1 MRYSKFIGPK
11 QFYKDVLKIAVPLM
25 LQQLITSSV
34 NLIDNLMVGQ
44 LGDASLGG
52 VAATNRFYMI
62 AFFAT
67 FGILAAAGIF
77 IAQYFGA
84 KDEEHMKQSFRFSIL
99 SAYLVI
105 LPFFFLGFLRPQ
117 WGIQYF
123 TSDAGI
129 VSEGIRYMT
138 VASFSLLPLGPV
150 LAMTSAMRSIGE
162 TKIPLYAGIVSVL
175 TNAFFNY
182 ILIFGH
188 FGFPAMGVVGA
199 AYATVIARL
208 VEVSIL
214 LVVMKVKS
222 FAFSTKISELLHIS
236 KLIIRNVS
244 VKAAPLALNEFF
256 WASGM
261 ATLFKFYATR
271 GPEVISG
278 MSIAGTTADLFFTLF
293 GGMAVASTVMI
304 SQPLGA
310 NDLETGRA
318 NGYRMLG
325 FSVFL
330 AMCFALMMFGASFVV
345 PHFYNVSSEARMIS
359 QNILRIMSVMF
370 WIYMGT
376 AQCYFILRAGGDTK
390 STFLM
395 DSGFMWFVN
404 IPVVFA
410 FAYLTDFPIF
420 VVYIAG
426 QSTDFLKLSFSYW
439 LVKKEK
445 WVVNLTLQKETGVV
459 G

>member
-34 NLIDNLMVGQ
+34 NLVDNLMVGQ

-105 LPFFFLGFLRPQ
+105 LPFFVLGFLKPE

-129 VSEGIRYMT
+129 VSEGIKYMS
-138 VASFSLLPLGPV
+138 VASFSLLPLGLI
-150 LAMTSAMRSIGE
+150 LAMTSAMRSTGE
-162 TKIPLYAGIVSVL
+162 TKIPLFAGIISVL
-175 TNAFFNY
+175 TNAVFNY
-182 ILIFGH
+182 MFIFGH
-188 FGFPAMGVVGA
+188 FGFPAMGVAGA
-199 AYATVIARL
+199 AYATIIARVVEL
-208 VEVSIL
+208 VIL
-214 LVVMKVKS
+214 LVVMKMKS
-222 FAFSTKISELLHIS
+222 FAFSTKISELFHIS
-236 KLIIRNVS
+236 KLIVRNVS
-244 VKAAPLALNEFF
+244 VKAAPLAVNEFF

-330 AMCFALMMFGASFVV
+330 ALCFAILMFGSSFIV
-345 PHFYNVSSEARMIS
+345 PYFYNVSDEARSIS
-359 QNILRIMSVMF
+359 QNVLRIMSVMF

-410 FAYLTDFPIF
+410 FAYFTKYPIY
-420 VVYIAG
+420 VLYIAG
-426 QSTDFLKLSFSYW
+426 QSTDFVKLSFSYW

-445 WVVNLTLQKETGVV
+445 WVKNLTLQKEITLM
-459 G
+459 

>member
-34 NLIDNLMVGQ
+34 NLVDNLMVGQ

-105 LPFFFLGFLRPQ
+105 LPFFVLGFLKPE

-129 VSEGIRYMT
+129 VSEGIKYMS
-138 VASFSLLPLGPV
+138 VASFSLLPLGLI
-150 LAMTSAMRSIGE
+150 LAMTSAMRSTGE
-162 TKIPLYAGIVSVL
+162 TKIPLYAGIISVL
-175 TNAFFNY
+175 TNAVFNY
-182 ILIFGH
+182 IFIFGH
-188 FGFPAMGVVGA
+188 FGFPAMGVAGA
-199 AYATVIARL
+199 AYATIIARF
-208 VEVSIL
+208 VELGIL
-214 LVVMKVKS
+214 LFVMKFKV
-222 FAFSTKISELLHIS
+222 FAFSTKISELFHVS
-236 KLIIRNVS
+236 KMIVRNVS
-244 VKAAPLALNEFF
+244 IKAAPLALNEFL

-310 NDLETGRA
+310 NDLNTGRA

-330 AMCFALMMFGASFVV
+330 AMCFAILMFGSSFIV
-345 PHFYNVSSEARMIS
+345 PYFYNVSDEARSIS
-359 QNILRIMSVMF
+359 QNVLRIMSVMF

-410 FAYLTDFPIF
+410 FAYLTKLPIY

-426 QSTDFLKLSFSYW
+426 QSTDFIKLSFSYW

-445 WVVNLTLQKETGVV
+445 WVINLTLQKDKTVI
-459 G
+459 

>member
-1 MRYSKFIGPK
+1 MRYRKFIGPK

-34 NLIDNLMVGQ
+34 NLVDNLMVGQ

-77 IAQYFGA
+77 IAQYLGA

-105 LPFFFLGFLRPQ
+105 LPFFALGFLKPE

-123 TSDAGI
+123 TSDVGI
-129 VSEGIRYMT
+129 VSEGIKYMT
-138 VASFSLLPLGPV
+138 VASFSLLPLGLT
-150 LAMTSAMRSIGE
+150 LAMTSAMRSTGE
-162 TKIPLYAGIVSVL
+162 TKIPLYAGIISVL
-175 TNAFFNY
+175 TNAVFNY
-182 ILIFGH
+182 VFIFGH
-188 FGFPAMGVVGA
+188 FGFPAMGVAGA
-199 AYATVIARL
+199 AYATIIARVVEL
-208 VEVSIL
+208 VIL
-214 LVVMKVKS
+214 LAVMKVKT
-222 FAFSTKISELLHIS
+222 FAFSTKISQLFHVS
-236 KLIIRNVS
+236 KMIVRNVS
-244 VKAAPLALNEFF
+244 IKAAPLAINEFF

-330 AMCFALMMFGASFVV
+330 AMCFAILMFASSFIV
-345 PHFYNVSSEARMIS
+345 PYFYNVSDEARNIS
-359 QNILRIMSVMF
+359 QNVLRIMSVMF

-404 IPVVFA
+404 IPVVLT
-410 FAYLTDFPIF
+410 FAYLTKYPIY
-420 VVYIAG
+420 VLYIAG
-426 QSTDFLKLSFSYW
+426 QSTDFIKLSFSYW

-445 WVVNLTLQKETGVV
+445 WVKNLTLQKESAVI
-459 G
+459 

>member
-25 LQQLITSSV
+25 LQQLITSFV
-34 NLIDNLMVGQ
+34 NLVDNLMVGQ

-84 KDEEHMKQSFRFSIL
+84 KDREHMKQSFRFSIL

-105 LPFFFLGFLRPQ
+105 LPFFVLGFLKPE

-129 VSEGIRYMT
+129 VSEGIKYMS
-138 VASFSLLPLGPV
+138 VASFSLLPLGLI
-150 LAMTSAMRSIGE
+150 LAMTSAMRSTGE
-162 TKIPLYAGIVSVL
+162 TKIPLYAGIISVL
-175 TNAFFNY
+175 TNAIFNY

-188 FGFPAMGVVGA
+188 FGFPAMGVAGA
-199 AYATVIARL
+199 AYATIIARF
-208 VEVSIL
+208 VELGIL
-214 LVVMKVKS
+214 MFVMKVKA
-222 FAFSTKISELLHIS
+222 FAFSTKISEIFHIS
-236 KLIIRNVS
+236 KMIVRNVS
-244 VKAAPLALNEFF
+244 YKAAPLALNEFL

-325 FSVFL
+325 FSMFL
-330 AMCFALMMFGASFVV
+330 AMCFAILMFGSSFIV
-345 PHFYNVSSEARMIS
+345 PYFYNVSDEARSIS
-359 QNILRIMSVMF
+359 QNVLRIMSFMF

-410 FAYLTDFPIF
+410 FAYLTKYPIYI
-420 VVYIAG
+420 VYIAG
-426 QSTDFLKLSFSYW
+426 QSTDFIKLSFSYW

-445 WVVNLTLQKETGVV
+445 WVINLTLQKDKTVI
-459 G
+459 

>member
-1 MRYSKFIGPK
+1 MRYRKFIGPK

-34 NLIDNLMVGQ
+34 NLVDNLMVGQ

-105 LPFFFLGFLRPQ
+105 LPFFALGFLKPE

-123 TSDAGI
+123 TTDAGI

-138 VASFSLLPLGPV
+138 VASFSLLPLGLT
-150 LAMTSAMRSIGE
+150 LAMTSAMRSTGE
-162 TKIPLYAGIVSVL
+162 TKIPLYAGIISVL
-175 TNAFFNY
+175 TNAVFNY
-182 ILIFGH
+182 VLIFGH
-188 FGFPAMGVVGA
+188 FGFPALGVAGA
-199 AYATVIARL
+199 AYATIIARF
-208 VEVSIL
+208 VELLIL
-214 LVVMKVKS
+214 LAVMKVKA
-222 FAFSTKISELLHIS
+222 FAFSTKISELFHVS
-236 KLIIRNVS
+236 KLIIKNVS
-244 VKAAPLALNEFF
+244 IKAAPLAVNEFF

-330 AMCFALMMFGASFVV
+330 AMCFAILMFASSFIV
-345 PHFYNVSSEARMIS
+345 PYFYNVSNEARSIS
-359 QNILRIMSVMF
+359 QNVLRIMSLMF

-410 FAYLTDFPIF
+410 IAYLTKYPIY
-420 VVYIAG
+420 VLYIAG
-426 QSTDFLKLSFSYW
+426 QSTDFIKLSFSYW

-445 WVVNLTLQKETGVV
+445 WVKNLTLQKESAVM
-459 G
+459 

>member
-34 NLIDNLMVGQ
+34 NLVDNLMVGQ

-105 LPFFFLGFLRPQ
+105 IPFFVLGFLKPE

-129 VSEGIRYMT
+129 VSEGIKYMS
-138 VASFSLLPLGPV
+138 VASFSLLPLGLI
-150 LAMTSAMRSIGE
+150 LAMTSAMRSTGE
-162 TKIPLYAGIVSVL
+162 TKIPLYAGIISVL
-175 TNAFFNY
+175 TNAVFNY
-182 ILIFGH
+182 MFIFGH
-188 FGFPAMGVVGA
+188 FGFPAMGVAGA
-199 AYATVIARL
+199 AYATIIARVVEL
-208 VEVSIL
+208 VIL
-214 LVVMKVKS
+214 LVVMKMKS
-222 FAFSTKISELLHIS
+222 FAFSTKISELFHIS

-244 VKAAPLALNEFF
+244 IKAAPLAVNEFF

-330 AMCFALMMFGASFVV
+330 AFCFAILMFGSSFIV
-345 PHFYNVSSEARMIS
+345 PHFYNVSNEARSIS
-359 QNILRIMSVMF
+359 QNVLRIMSVMF

-390 STFLM
+390 STLLM

-404 IPVVFA
+404 IPVVLA
-410 FAYLTDFPIF
+410 FAYLTKYPIY
-420 VVYIAG
+420 VLYIAG

-445 WVVNLTLQKETGVV
+445 WVKNLTLQKEITLM
-459 G
+459 

>member
-1 MRYSKFIGPK
+1 MRYRKFIGPK

-34 NLIDNLMVGQ
+34 NLVDNLMVGQ

-84 KDEEHMKQSFRFSIL
+84 KDQEHIKQSFRFSIL

-129 VSEGIRYMT
+129 VAEGIRYMT
-138 VASFSLLPLGPV
+138 IASFSLLPLGPI

-162 TKIPLYAGIVSVL
+162 TKIPLYAGIISVM

-188 FGFPAMGVVGA
+188 FGFPAMGVAGA

-208 VEVSIL
+208 VEVTIL
-214 LVVMKVKS
+214 LAVMKVKS
-222 FAFSTKISELLHIS
+222 FAFSTKITELFHIS
-236 KLIIRNVS
+236 KLIIKNVS

-310 NDLETGRA
+310 NDLDTGRA

-330 AMCFALMMFGASFVV
+330 AMCFAIIMFGASFIV
-345 PHFYNVSSEARMIS
+345 PNFYNVSQEARMIA
-359 QNILRIMSVMF
+359 QTILRIMSVMF

-395 DSGFMWFVN
+395 DSGFMWLVN

-410 FAYLTDFPIF
+410 FAYWTDFPIF

-426 QSTDFLKLSFSYW
+426 QSTDFLKLTFSYW

-445 WVVNLTLQKETGVV
+445 WVVNLTLQKETGL
-459 G
+459 

>member
-34 NLIDNLMVGQ
+34 NLVDNLMVGQ

-84 KDEEHMKQSFRFSIL
+84 KDQEHMKQSFRFSIL

-105 LPFFFLGFLRPQ
+105 LPFFFLGLLRPQ

-129 VSEGIRYMT
+129 VAEGIRYMT
-138 VASFSLLPLGPV
+138 IASFSLLPLGPI

-162 TKIPLYAGIVSVL
+162 TKIPLYAGIISVL

-188 FGFPAMGVVGA
+188 FGFPAMGVAGA

-208 VEVSIL
+208 VEVTIL
-214 LVVMKVKS
+214 LAVMKVKS
-222 FAFSTKISELLHIS
+222 FAFSTKITELFHIS
-236 KLIIRNVS
+236 KLIVRNVS

-310 NDLETGRA
+310 NDLDTGRA

-330 AMCFALMMFGASFVV
+330 AMCFAFMMFGASFIV
-345 PHFYNVSSEARMIS
+345 PNFYNVSGEARMIA
-359 QNILRIMSVMF
+359 QTILRIMSVMF

-395 DSGFMWFVN
+395 DSGFMWLVN

-410 FAYLTDFPIF
+410 FAYWTDFPIF
-420 VVYIAG
+420 IVYIAG
-426 QSTDFLKLSFSYW
+426 QSTDFLKLTFSYW

-445 WVVNLTLQKETGVV
+445 WVVNLTLQKETAL
-459 G
+459 

>member
-1 MRYSKFIGPK
+1 MRYRKFIGPK

-34 NLIDNLMVGQ
+34 NLVDNLMVGQ

-105 LPFFFLGFLRPQ
+105 LPFFALGFLKPE

-123 TSDAGI
+123 TTDAGI

-138 VASFSLLPLGPV
+138 VASFSLLPLGLT
-150 LAMTSAMRSIGE
+150 LAMTSAMRSTGE
-162 TKIPLYAGIVSVL
+162 TKIPLYAGIISVL
-175 TNAFFNY
+175 TNAVFNY
-182 ILIFGH
+182 VLIFGH
-188 FGFPAMGVVGA
+188 FGFPALGVAGA
-199 AYATVIARL
+199 AYATIIARI
-208 VEVSIL
+208 VELLIL
-214 LVVMKVKS
+214 LAVMKVKA
-222 FAFSTKISELLHIS
+222 FAFSTKISELFHVS
-236 KLIIRNVS
+236 KLIIKNVS
-244 VKAAPLALNEFF
+244 IKAAPLAVNEFF

-330 AMCFALMMFGASFVV
+330 AMCFAVLMFASSFIV
-345 PHFYNVSSEARMIS
+345 PYFYNVSNEARSIS
-359 QNILRIMSVMF
+359 QNVLRIMSLMF

-410 FAYLTDFPIF
+410 IAYLTKYPIY
-420 VVYIAG
+420 VLYIAG
-426 QSTDFLKLSFSYW
+426 QSTDFIKLSFSYW

-445 WVVNLTLQKETGVV
+445 WVKNLTLQKESAVM
-459 G
+459 

>member
-1 MRYSKFIGPK
+1 MRYRKFIGPK

-34 NLIDNLMVGQ
+34 NLVDNLMVGQ

-84 KDEEHMKQSFRFSIL
+84 KDQEHMKQSFRFSIL

-129 VSEGIRYMT
+129 VAEGIRYMT
-138 VASFSLLPLGPV
+138 IASFSLLPLGPI

-162 TKIPLYAGIVSVL
+162 TKIPLYAGIISVM

-188 FGFPAMGVVGA
+188 FGFPAMGVAGA

-208 VEVSIL
+208 VEVMIL
-214 LVVMKVKS
+214 LAVMKVKS
-222 FAFSTKISELLHIS
+222 FAFSTKITELFHIS
-236 KLIIRNVS
+236 KLIVRNVS

-310 NDLETGRA
+310 NDLDTGRA

-330 AMCFALMMFGASFVV
+330 AMCFAIIMFGASFIV
-345 PHFYNVSSEARMIS
+345 PNFYNVSQEARMIA
-359 QNILRIMSVMF
+359 QTILRIMSVMF

-395 DSGFMWFVN
+395 DSGFMWLVN

-410 FAYLTDFPIF
+410 FAYWTDFPIF

-426 QSTDFLKLSFSYW
+426 QSTDFLKLTFSYW

-445 WVVNLTLQKETGVV
+445 WVVNLTLQKETGL
-459 G
+459 